1 MSSGSLLGS
10 GGSVMTRVAGPRP
23 YFARVTSMSR
33 QGNRLNRTKPRR
45 YGTFKSRLPFWYT
58 RAGTRLGVGREQG
71 LGLGGATPIVG
82 AVVVRTGMV
91 GRGSAL
97 MRSLRTSV
105 GETEGPALSQAHT
118 RAAVARTATRQIADP
133 PWVSFRPVARE

>member
-33 QGNRLNRTKPRR
+33 QGNKLNRTKPRR

-58 RAGTRLGVGREQG
+58 RAGTRL
-71 LGLGGATPIVG
+71 
-82 AVVVRTGMV
+82 
-91 GRGSAL
+91 
-97 MRSLRTSV
+97 